1 MRVRGLSL
9 RRATVL
15 AVDQGSSTRGGSVL
29 LRGFDQLVSRG
40 LRGVWARGALP
51 PGGFVWAAPHQSWWD
66 PFVAAAVLTG
76 AGRTPSLVMDQE
88 NLGDFAF
95 LRRVGVFGTGE
106 LRQGLDHLAAGHAL
120 IVFPERDLLPVG
132 PLGPLEDGAAW
143 LAQHGRVPLLAAAV
157 RVAARGHQASEAY
170 VDFAPVPLPDGSSR
184 ADVSVA
190 TADLA
195 RVLGAALAAVDAALA
210 TADPREPLPGF
221 AEVVHGRRSMDERLQ
236 RWAARFG
243 R

>member
-1 MRVRGLSL
+1 M
-9 RRATVL
+9 
-15 AVDQGSSTRGGSVL
+15 L
-29 LRGFDQLVSRG
+29 LKGFDQLVRRG
-40 LRGVWARGALP
+40 LRGVWVRGRMPA
-51 PGGFVWAAPHQSWWD
+51 GGFVWAAPHQSWWD
-66 PFVAAAVLTG
+66 PFVAAAVLTT

-95 LRRVGVFGTGE
+95 LRRVGVFGTAE

-120 IVFPERDLLPVG
+120 VVFPERELLPVG
-132 PLGPLEDGAAW
+132 PLRDLEDGASW
-143 LAQHGRVPLLAAAV
+143 LALQAGVPLVSAAV

-170 VDFAPVPLPDGSSR
+170 VDLADVPLPAGRSR
-184 ADVSVA
+184 ADVAAA
-190 TADLA
+190 TAELA
-195 RVLGAALAAVDAALA
+195 RVLGARLADIDAELA

>member
-1 MRVRGLSL
+1 
-9 RRATVL
+9 
-15 AVDQGSSTRGGSVL
+15 
-29 LRGFDQLVSRG
+29 
-40 LRGVWARGALP
+40 
-51 PGGFVWAAPHQSWWD
+51 VWAAPHQSWWD

-132 PLGPLEDGAAW
+132 PLRQLEDGAAW

-170 VDFAPVPLPDGSSR
+170 VDLVPVPLPDGSSR

-190 TADLA
+190 TAALA